1 MKYSRTKGLFVGADV
16 HRPPLNTLNYQFFTK
31 LLFGIIL
38 LPMTGGDTVAPRY
51 LQLNIPPEL
60 TGRTV
65 DSLLRRH
72 LQLSGT
78 VIRRIKWLEDGIT
91 VDGKR
96 VTVRHKVCEGETLS
110 VRLTDPSS
118 AEQPVPTEGP
128 LDILYEDEDMVV
140 INKHPGILIHPSHG
154 HFDDTVGNYLMWH
167 WQQRGEESGFHP
179 VHRLDKGTTGLLI
192 VAKHP
197 HGQEKLK
204 NQLHTGAFRR
214 RYLAV
219 CEGVPFPSAGVI
231 EAPIGMVDGSL
242 MQREVRPDGQAARTH
257 YKVHSTH
264 GSRSLL
270 ELELETGRTHQIRV
284 HMAHIGHPLTG
295 DFLYGTEDKSLISRP
310 ALHSWQVEITHPIT
324 GKVLHFT
331 APLPEDIQAL
341 LTKEK

>member
-1 MKYSRTKGLFVGADV
+1 M
-16 HRPPLNTLNYQFFTK
+16 
-31 LLFGIIL
+31 
-38 LPMTGGDTVAPRY
+38 APRY

-96 VTVRHKVCEGETLS
+96 VTVRHKVREGEILS

-140 INKHPGILIHPSHG
+140 INKQPGILIHPSHG

-214 RYLAV
+214 LYLAV
-219 CEGVPFPSAGVI
+219 CEGVPSPSAGVI
-231 EAPIGMVDGSL
+231 DAPIGIVDGSL

-284 HMAHIGHPLTG
+284 HMAHIGHTIATSMASLLHGRTDIGFPLINSKYQKTFEIPDELCNGSDIVKVTFRLTVG
-295 DFLYGTEDKSLISRP
+295 DLIDSELLQLYPISIVKQI
-310 ALHSWQVEITHPIT
+310 LKQEEV
-324 GKVLHFT
+324 
-331 APLPEDIQAL
+331 
-341 LTKEK
+341 